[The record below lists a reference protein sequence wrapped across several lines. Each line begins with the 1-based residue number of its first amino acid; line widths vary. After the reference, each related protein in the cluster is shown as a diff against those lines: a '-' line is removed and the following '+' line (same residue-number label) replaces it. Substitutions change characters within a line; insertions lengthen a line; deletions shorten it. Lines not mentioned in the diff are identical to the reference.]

1 MKFKVKTTSFVEATS
16 WRDAE
21 YQIEQQLPDADQIE
35 SEPISKSSN
44 DLLIFAITAK
54 IEEEHRKIFFEADDD
69 IEYIKGLTELRSKA
83 RIWIANVLDEVIASN
98 EELWS

>member
-1 MKFKVKTTSFVEATS
+1 MKFKVKTTSFVEASS

-21 YQIEQQLPDADQIE
+21 HQIEQQLVDADQIE

-44 DLLIFAITAK
+44 DLLVFAITAK
-54 IEEEHRKIFFEADDD
+54 IEEEHRKIFFEEGQE
-69 IEYIKGLTELRSKA
+69 EYYEKLTLLKGKATRWLT
-83 RIWIANVLDEVIASN
+83 NVLDEAITSN

>member
-21 YQIEQQLPDADQIE
+21 YQIEQQLSDADQIV

-54 IEEEHRKIFFEADDD
+54 IEEEHRKIFFEEEEE
-69 IEYIKGLTELRSKA
+69 EYYQKLTILKGKSIRWLS
-83 RIWIANVLDEVIASN
+83 NVLDEVISSN